1 MVDAAF
7 DCVVMAWRSMGSGGG
22 NIALGIA
29 LERKVCNKKEIWR
42 PPSVHTIWTFV
53 SHS

>member
-1 MVDAAF
+1 MVGAAF
-7 DCVVMAWRSMGSGGG
+7 DCVVLAWRSMGSGGG
-22 NIALGIA
+22 NIALVGIA
-29 LERKVCNKKEIWR
+29 LERKVCKKEIWR